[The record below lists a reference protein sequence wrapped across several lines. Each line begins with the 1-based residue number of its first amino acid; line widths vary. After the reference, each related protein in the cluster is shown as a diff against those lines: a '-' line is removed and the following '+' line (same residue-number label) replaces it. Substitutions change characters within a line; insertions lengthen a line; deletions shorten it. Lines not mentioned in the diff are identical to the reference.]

1 MYLSSCVRLKYMARV
16 ALRSLRPNTSPISPT
31 RPAPR
36 QARARAL
43 PEASGLSEALSD
55 GTRLAGH
62 VLGGFVL
69 VFSSLQFISY
79 KKARTDAENIVRER
93 ERAKCE
99 YEQRVKNNMRGFED
113 VPEDDE
119 L

>member
-1 MYLSSCVRLKYMARV
+1 MARV
-16 ALRSLRPNTSPISPT
+16 ALRAAPSPRLVTPST
-31 RPAPR
+31 RPVRPT
-36 QARARAL
+36 RARAL